1 MFGEN
6 VTLQIG
12 NQTIKATDF
21 KIIGTVTS
29 DVPCFDFKP
38 ETITLTGKLISDNR
52 RGIYQILLPI
62 NTYIV
67 FDKKLKKT
75 LRIYRNKHI

>member
-21 KIIGTVTS
+21 KIIGTATS
-29 DVPCFDFKP
+29 DELCFDFKLEP
-38 ETITLTGKLISDNR
+38 IVTTFKISGKNR
-52 RGIYQILLPI
+52 RAIYRFWFE
-62 NTYIV
+62 NTYVV